1 MLYQLSY
8 ASAAQTQ
15 QVYQKRYSNCKAPL
29 SNSSTSVTSVV
40 EILGPH
46 AYAGKGYPVS
56 NL

>member
-8 ASAAQTQ
+8 ASAAQTD

-40 EILGPH
+40 EILRPH
-46 AYAGKGYPVS
+46 AYAAKGYPFS